1 MDASLTV
8 SAGAALFGAMLI
20 LALAPSLS
28 VITVVARSTTF
39 GFAHG
44 ALTAMGV
51 VAGDIVFILAAV
63 LGLTA
68 IAESMEGLLTVFKY
82 LGGAYLVW
90 LGFQLWKS
98 RIDHPKTESRSTPT
112 FASSFMAG
120 LLLTLGDQKA
130 ILFYLVFFPAFVD
143 LSKITLI
150 DAAVI
155 VVIATVSV
163 GGAKLGY
170 AFVADKAKLLPSPA
184 IQKMISA
191 TAAFVMVSVGLL
203 LILKQ

>member
-1 MDASLTV
+1 
-8 SAGAALFGAMLI
+8 
-20 LALAPSLS
+20 
-28 VITVVARSTTF
+28 
-39 GFAHG
+39 
-44 ALTAMGV
+44 
-51 VAGDIVFILAAV
+51 
-63 LGLTA
+63 
-68 IAESMEGLLTVFKY
+68 
-82 LGGAYLVW
+82 
-90 LGFQLWKS
+90 
-98 RIDHPKTESRSTPT
+98 
-112 FASSFMAG
+112 MAG
-120 LLLTLGDQKA
+120 LLLTLSDQKA

-150 DAAVI
+150 DAAII

-184 IQKMISA
+184 IQKTISV